1 MILVEASYDADVM
14 GSSQIRRTGEG
25 GRIGA
30 DRRKTTPERRRV
42 RATGGGQ
49 TAPVTYKPRK
59 DIGQQRP
66 RSEREEAPQQE
77 RGSADV
83 AARAA
88 AAAREERA
96 AAARARIAAKK
107 KAEQSGGSSGDSE
120 SSTETPKPKPTAK
133 DLSKEASKLLSTKK
147 PEQPVHPDYTPP
159 QASGKTRAER
169 DRERN
174 QAKKNLYNERKTQ
187 LFAQY
192 KEVHG
197 TNPTG
202 KERTKL
208 LALAHKSLEG

>member
-59 DIGQQRP
+59 DIGQQRQ

-88 AAAREERA
+88 AAAKEERRQA
-96 AAARARIAAKK
+96 ALKRIAAKK
-107 KAEQSGGSSGDSE
+107 AAQQSGGDSK
-120 SSTETPKPKPTAK
+120 SSTETSSTQKPKTK

-147 PEQPVHPDYTPP
+147 PETPVHPDYKPQ

-174 QAKKNLYNERKTQ
+174 QAKRELYNQRKTE